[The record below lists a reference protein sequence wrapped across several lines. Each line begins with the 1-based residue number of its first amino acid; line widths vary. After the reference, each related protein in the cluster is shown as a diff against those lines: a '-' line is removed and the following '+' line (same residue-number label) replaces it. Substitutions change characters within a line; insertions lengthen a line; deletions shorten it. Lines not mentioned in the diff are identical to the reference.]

1 MPKSWQDFI
10 KLILDYSQT
19 FSWSRSILCL
29 KENSMNK
36 REDLGIK
43 NMILEIINST
53 EMLENKVVDMSQE
66 RDKEREN
73 KKEKI
78 RKLSEWSMGSNI

>member
-1 MPKSWQDFI
+1 
-10 KLILDYSQT
+10 
-19 FSWSRSILCL
+19 
-29 KENSMNK
+29 MNK

-53 EMLENKVVDMSQE
+53 ERLENKVVDTSQE